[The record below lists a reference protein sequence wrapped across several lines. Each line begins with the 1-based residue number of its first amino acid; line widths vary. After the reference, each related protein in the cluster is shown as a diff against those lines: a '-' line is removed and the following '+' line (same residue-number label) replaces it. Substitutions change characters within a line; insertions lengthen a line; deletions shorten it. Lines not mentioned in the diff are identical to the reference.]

1 MQEAN
6 DNDTRPRRPNT
17 MTVSAKKAHEIKDER
32 SHTFDLQLMQQTI
45 GTEDPAKISAV
56 LADYISIMV
65 ALQFDYEAAGFTD
78 NEWSDIFRA
87 VYRPRAG
94 KVFTVNVRET
104 FSSLFPH
111 CLPQDIFIQDA
122 DNQESKF
129 KLHWKGETVTAPFNP
144 STSDTRWVHLF
155 TAATYLGSKAEFMIA
170 VKGKFEEVGMTLK
183 SEDRDF
189 KCIDPKQG
197 KWTANFE
204 IKSGNTV
211 AENLYKLAKFEVEK
225 SSIKT
230 YISPQ
235 FMEKLPENCN
245 RCFAWLKF
253 NECFCPKKDVKKDGY
268 KRAKDGEAAAQRKR
282 RFQAASSS
290 SAAF

>member
-6 DNDTRPRRPNT
+6 GNEARPAAPGT
-17 MTVSAKKAHEIKDER
+17 LTISAKKAHEIRDER
-32 SHTFDLQLMQQTI
+32 STTFDVEWVQQTI
-45 GTEDPAKISAV
+45 STESPGKISAV
-56 LADYISIMV
+56 LADFISIRV

-87 VYRPRAG
+87 VWRPRAG
-94 KVFTVNVRET
+94 KVFTVNVRES
-104 FSSLFPH
+104 FASLFPR

-129 KLHWKGETVTAPFNP
+129 KLRWKGETVTAPFNP
-144 STSDTRWVHLF
+144 STSDTRWAHLF
-155 TAATYLGSKAEFMIA
+155 TPATYLGSKAEFMIA
-170 VKGKFEEVGMTLK
+170 VKGKFEEVGMHLK
-183 SEDRDF
+183 TEDRDF
-189 KCIDPKQG
+189 KCIDPKEG

-204 IKSGNTV
+204 IKSGNMV

-225 SSIKT
+225 SGIKT
-230 YISPQ
+230 YLSPQ

-245 RCFAWLKF
+245 RCFTWLKF
-253 NECFCPKKDVKKDGY
+253 NECFCPKKDVRKDGY